1 MNALEFLIS
10 VLASLSAL
18 LTVLAAYKVMHSA
31 TNLKFSERALPQLK
45 DRHLSNED
53 CDISSD
59 TDVVKTVGIIRDS
72 VSLLNKGLANTSES
86 VKWYLPLLDN
96 EFKASLVS
104 TLSKCLH
111 MSGNELSKQIIETL
125 YASTSVFLRAAKQLG
140 LTNDVQLT
148 IAEYA
153 KICSIAKCRIEL
165 CNVYEKSSSTV
176 TNVNTYKDDSDLA
189 NKQISDKSI
198 LVG

>member
-45 DRHLSNED
+45 DRYLSNED

-111 MSGNELSKQIIETL
+111 MLGNELSKQIIETL

-165 CNVYEKSSSTV
+165 CNAYEKSSSTV

-198 LVG
+198 LMG

>member
-10 VLASLSAL
+10 VVSSLCAL
-18 LTVLAAYKVMHSA
+18 LSVFAAYKVMHPAPKLRSCG
-31 TNLKFSERALPQLK
+31 RALPQSK
-45 DRHLSNED
+45 DCCLSSED

-59 TDVVKTVGIIRDS
+59 SDVVKTVGIIRDS
-72 VSLLNKGLANTSES
+72 VSLLNKGLTNSSES

-96 EFKASLVS
+96 EFKTALVS
-104 TLSKCLH
+104 TLSKCLN
-111 MSGNELSKQIIETL
+111 MPGNDLSKRIIETL
-125 YASTSVFLRAAKQLG
+125 YASTSVFLRAAKQLD
-140 LTNDVQLT
+140 LTNDVQIT

-165 CNVYEKSSSTV
+165 CEAYEKTGSTV
-176 TNVNTYKDDSDLA
+176 SNINTYKDDSDLA
-189 NKQISDKSI
+189 NKQISNKSI

>member
-1 MNALEFLIS
+1 MSALEFLIS
-10 VLASLSAL
+10 LLSSLCAL
-18 LTVLAAYKVMHSA
+18 LSVFAAYKVMHPAPKLWS
-31 TNLKFSERALPQLK
+31 NGKALPHSK
-45 DRHLSNED
+45 DCYLSSED

-59 TDVVKTVGIIRDS
+59 SDVVKTVGIIRDS
-72 VSLLNKGLANTSES
+72 VSLLNKGLTNSSES

-111 MSGNELSKQIIETL
+111 MPGNELSKQIIETL

-165 CNVYEKSSSTV
+165 CNAYEKSSSTV

-198 LVG
+198 LMG

>member
-10 VLASLSAL
+10 VVSSLCAL
-18 LTVLAAYKVMHSA
+18 LSVFAAYKVMHPAPKLRSCG
-31 TNLKFSERALPQLK
+31 RALPQSK
-45 DRHLSNED
+45 DCYLSSED

-59 TDVVKTVGIIRDS
+59 SDVVKTVGIIRDS
-72 VSLLNKGLANTSES
+72 VSLLNKGLTNSSES

-96 EFKASLVS
+96 EFKTALVS
-104 TLSKCLH
+104 TLSKCLS
-111 MSGNELSKQIIETL
+111 MPGNELSKRIIDTL
-125 YASTSVFLRAAKQLG
+125 YASTSVFLRAAKQLD
-140 LTNDVQLT
+140 LTNDVQIT

-165 CNVYEKSSSTV
+165 CEAYEKTGSTV
-176 TNVNTYKDDSDLA
+176 SNVNTYKDDSDLA
-189 NKQISDKSI
+189 NKQISNKSI

>member
-1 MNALEFLIS
+1 MSALEFLIS
-10 VLASLSAL
+10 LLSSLCAL
-18 LTVLAAYKVMHSA
+18 LSVFAAYKVMHPAPKLWS
-31 TNLKFSERALPQLK
+31 NGKALPHSK
-45 DRHLSNED
+45 DCYLSSED

-111 MSGNELSKQIIETL
+111 MPGNELSKQIIETL
-125 YASTSVFLRAAKQLG
+125 YASTSVFLRAAKQLD
-140 LTNDVQLT
+140 LTNDVQIT

-165 CNVYEKSSSTV
+165 CEACEKSGTTV
-176 TNVNTYKDDSDLA
+176 SNVNTYKDDSDLA
-189 NKQISDKSI
+189 NKQISNKSI

>member
-45 DRHLSNED
+45 DRYLSNED

-111 MSGNELSKQIIETL
+111 MPGNELSKQIIETL

-148 IAEYA
+148 IDEYA
-153 KICSIAKCRIEL
+153 KICSIAKCKIEL
-165 CNVYEKSSSTV
+165 CNAYEKSSSTV

-189 NKQISDKSI
+189 NKQISDKNI

>member
-10 VLASLSAL
+10 VLSSLSAL

-45 DRHLSNED
+45 DCYLSNED

-59 TDVVKTVGIIRDS
+59 ADVVETVGIIRDS
-72 VSLLNKGLANTSES
+72 VSLLNEGLADSSKS

-96 EFKASLVS
+96 EFKAALVS

-111 MSGNELSKQIIETL
+111 MPENELSKQVIETL
-125 YASTSVFLRAAKQLG
+125 YASISVFLRAAKQLD
-140 LTNDVQLT
+140 LSNDVQIT
-148 IAEYA
+148 IAEYV

-165 CNVYEKSSSTV
+165 CEAYEKTGSTV
-176 TNVNTYKDDSDLA
+176 SNVNTYKGDSDLV

>member
-45 DRHLSNED
+45 DRYLSNED

-111 MSGNELSKQIIETL
+111 MPGNELSKQIIETL

-140 LTNDVQLT
+140 LT

-165 CNVYEKSSSTV
+165 CNAYEKSSSTV

-198 LVG
+198 LMG

>member
-10 VLASLSAL
+10 VVSSLCAL
-18 LTVLAAYKVMHSA
+18 LSVFAAYKVMHPAPKLRSCG
-31 TNLKFSERALPQLK
+31 RALPQSK
-45 DRHLSNED
+45 DCCLSSED

-59 TDVVKTVGIIRDS
+59 SDVVKTVGIIRDS
-72 VSLLNKGLANTSES
+72 VSLLNKGLTNSSES

-96 EFKASLVS
+96 EFKTALVS
-104 TLSKCLH
+104 TLSKCLN
-111 MSGNELSKQIIETL
+111 MPGNNLSKRIIETL
-125 YASTSVFLRAAKQLG
+125 YASTSVFLRAAKQLD
-140 LTNDVQLT
+140 LTNDVQIT

-165 CNVYEKSSSTV
+165 CEAYEKTGSTV
-176 TNVNTYKDDSDLA
+176 SNINTYKDDSDLA
-189 NKQISDKSI
+189 NEQISNKSI

>member
-10 VLASLSAL
+10 VVSSLCAL
-18 LTVLAAYKVMHSA
+18 LSVFAAYKVMHPAPKLRSCG
-31 TNLKFSERALPQLK
+31 RALPQSK
-45 DRHLSNED
+45 DCCLSSED

-59 TDVVKTVGIIRDS
+59 SDVVKTVGIIRDS
-72 VSLLNKGLANTSES
+72 VSLLNKGLTNSSES

-96 EFKASLVS
+96 EFKTALVS
-104 TLSKCLH
+104 TLSKCLN
-111 MSGNELSKQIIETL
+111 MPGNDLSKRIIETL
-125 YASTSVFLRAAKQLG
+125 YASTSVFLRAAKQLD
-140 LTNDVQLT
+140 LTNDVQIT

-165 CNVYEKSSSTV
+165 CEAYEKTGSTV
-176 TNVNTYKDDSDLA
+176 SNINTYKDDSDLA

>member
-10 VLASLSAL
+10 VVSSLCAL
-18 LTVLAAYKVMHSA
+18 LSVFAAYKVMHPAPKLRSCG
-31 TNLKFSERALPQLK
+31 RALPQSK
-45 DRHLSNED
+45 DCCLSSED

-59 TDVVKTVGIIRDS
+59 SDVVKTVGIIRDS
-72 VSLLNKGLANTSES
+72 VSLLNKGLTNSSES

-96 EFKASLVS
+96 EFKTALVS
-104 TLSKCLH
+104 TLSKCLN
-111 MSGNELSKQIIETL
+111 MPGNELSKRIIDTL
-125 YASTSVFLRAAKQLG
+125 YASTSVFLRAAKQLD
-140 LTNDVQLT
+140 LTNDVQIT

-165 CNVYEKSSSTV
+165 CEAYEKTGSTV
-176 TNVNTYKDDSDLA
+176 SNVNTYKDDSDLA
-189 NKQISDKSI
+189 NKQISNKSI

>member
-10 VLASLSAL
+10 LLSSLCAL
-18 LTVLAAYKVMHSA
+18 LSVFAAYKVMHPAPKLWS
-31 TNLKFSERALPQLK
+31 NGKALPHSK
-45 DRHLSNED
+45 DCYLSSED

-96 EFKASLVS
+96 EFKTALIS
-104 TLSKCLH
+104 TLSKCLN
-111 MSGNELSKQIIETL
+111 MPGNELSKRIIETL
-125 YASTSVFLRAAKQLG
+125 YASTSVFLRAAKQLD
-140 LTNDVQLT
+140 LTNDVQIT

-165 CNVYEKSSSTV
+165 CEACEKSGTTV
-176 TNVNTYKDDSDLA
+176 SNVNTYKDDSDLA
-189 NKQISDKSI
+189 NKQISNKSI